1 MFRVLTGELTQ
12 DLCAGFNKVSFILSY
27 TDISSGGCRIQM
39 TDWAAWISAISQ
51 LLFLVIFLAL
61 FMGANQR
68 LQLYIWTKDI
78 RAKLL
83 LLEDLKKRAEKQTL
97 DYMLDKKAQNPSK
110 ILERIKNFFVIS
122 PVDIEPTDI
131 IRRLEHLI
139 VTRTSKYKE
148 LFKTAMPEA
157 SEVDRTKAETAAEIT
172 AVLDFIHRYVRHL
185 LLTGEKTKNWVLI
198 MQLQLVM
205 PMIVQLAET
214 YSKALN
220 DFLVGAPIG
229 DSAGPIVA
237 VRLAGYEAGWKMID
251 EDTVYAETEL
261 EGRRLVLVKAKGP
274 GSNVGRAGY
283 ATYQIIKE
291 MVEKGEKPALMITVD
306 AALKM
311 EGEETGS
318 VAEGVGAAIG
328 DIGPEKIRFERIA
341 AEYGIP
347 LRAVV
352 IKMGMEEAILTMKK
366 KISDGLDKA
375 VETVK
380 NIILEETKPGDII
393 VVIGVGNTIGVGQ
406 KLVREIKEE
415 QETSHGEQA
424 EEKQP
429 NEQVEPEEKKEVEE
443 MEAEE

>member
-1 MFRVLTGELTQ
+1 
-12 DLCAGFNKVSFILSY
+12 
-27 TDISSGGCRIQM
+27 M

-68 LQLYIWTKDI
+68 LQLYVWTKDI

-97 DYMLDKKAQNPSK
+97 DYMLDKKAKNPSK
-110 ILERIKNFFVIS
+110 ILERVKNFFVIS

-139 VTRTSKYKE
+139 VTRTTKYKE

-157 SEVDRTKAETAAEIT
+157 NEVDRTKAETAAEIT

-237 VRLAGYEAGWKMID
+237 VRLAGYEAEWKTVD
-251 EDTVYAETEL
+251 EDTVYTEAEL
-261 EGRRLVLVKAKGP
+261 EGRKLILVKAKGP
-274 GSNVGRAGY
+274 GSNVGRPGY

-311 EGEETGS
+311 EGEETGT

-341 AEYGIP
+341 AEYKIP
-347 LRAVV
+347 LRAVI

-366 KISDGLDKA
+366 KISDNLDKA

-380 NIILEETKPGDII
+380 NIILEETKPGDIV
-393 VVIGVGNTIGVGQ
+393 VVIGVGNSIGVGQ
-406 KLVREIKEE
+406 KLEGTTEE
-415 QETSHGEQA
+415 QDTDKIQVRVKVQVEVKTPTQKQDHEDTRPIG
-424 EEKQP
+424 EEK
-429 NEQVEPEEKKEVEE
+429 
-443 MEAEE
+443 EAEE